1 MHVVSILFYKYG
13 CGYTH
18 SFGTRKQGDD
28 DTPYYIGFKL
38 NFMNRVIT
46 TSIPLKI
53 NIFQTQTDMKFLEYK
68 SYLLFPLLWYLLLY
82 YRVYIPNDA

>member
-46 TSIPLKI
+46 TSTFKNKHFP
-53 NIFQTQTDMKFLEYK
+53 NTD
-68 SYLLFPLLWYLLLY
+68 
-82 YRVYIPNDA
+82 